1 VARNNRSGRAPVGR
15 SSRRGDLRTALAW
28 IGLIAVGLFWG
39 ITVLGISIA
48 LADKDVA
55 AWWVVLIF
63 GALPLIGLYRIAER
77 LAHRRDESSR
87 EKDRVVSAPGE
98 ADSGEPVAGPPSSVP
113 GDITAPPS
121 EPGEPVII
129 EDLTNRE
136 REVLALLDKGRT
148 NGEIARELYVST
160 ATVKSHVN
168 SIFRKLGARNRT
180 EAVAQARRVNLI

>member
-1 VARNNRSGRAPVGR
+1 MARNDRSLRAGVGR
-15 SSRRGDLRTALAW
+15 LSRRGDVRSALAW
-28 IGLIAVGLFWG
+28 IGLIAVGLFWAT
-39 ITVLGISIA
+39 TVLGISIA
-48 LADKDVA
+48 LADKEVA

-77 LAHRRDESSR
+77 LSHRPADSSR
-87 EKDRVVSAPGE
+87 EEDRVVTAPAG
-98 ADSGEPVAGPPSSVP
+98 ADPREPVAGAPSSTP
-113 GDITAPPS
+113 GDITAPPL

-160 ATVKSHVN
+160 GTVKSHVN

-180 EAVAQARRVNLI
+180 EAVARARRVNLI

>member
-1 VARNNRSGRAPVGR
+1 VARDDRSRAGVGR
-15 SSRRGDLRTALAW
+15 WSRRGDVRAALAW
-28 IGLIAVGLFWG
+28 IGLIAVGLFWAT
-39 ITVLGISIA
+39 TVLGISIA
-48 LADKDVA
+48 LADKEVA

-77 LAHRRDESSR
+77 LAHRPAESSR
-87 EKDRVVSAPGE
+87 EDRVVTAPE
-98 ADSGEPVAGPPSSVP
+98 VADPGEPVARAPSSAP
-113 GDITAPPS
+113 GDITAPLM
-121 EPGEPVII
+121 EPDEPLIV

-160 ATVKSHVN
+160 GTVKSHVN

-180 EAVAQARRVNLI
+180 EAVARARRVNLI

>member
-1 VARNNRSGRAPVGR
+1 MTRDDLPGDAGRRSWGRGVVAALPWVG
-15 SSRRGDLRTALAW
+15 LAA
-28 IGLIAVGLFWG
+28 IGLFWG
-39 ITVLGISIA
+39 MTVLGIAIA
-48 LADKDVA
+48 LADKGAA

-77 LAHRRDESSR
+77 LAHRRSGAPRAHAPAEIGSGRREAAPDEPSR
-87 EKDRVVSAPGE
+87 AP
-98 ADSGEPVAGPPSSVP
+98 ASV
-113 GDITAPPS
+113 
-121 EPGEPVII
+121 PGEPVVV

-160 ATVKSHVN
+160 GTVKSHVN

-180 EAVAQARRVNLI
+180 EAVAQARRLDLIL